1 MTDWYYKKLGSAG
14 ASGAIFDK
22 DGNELISL
30 LTPEEAKLILDLRES
45 HHKILRLL
53 HDAYIAL
60 PMSKH
65 NRDLT
70 KRISDALQEAEKL
83 TGERL

>member
-45 HHKILRLL
+45 HQELMGALKGLLEQPSRNNQQHARFILER
-53 HDAYIAL
+53 AEQ
-60 PMSKH
+60 
-65 NRDLT
+65 LT
-70 KRISDALQEAEKL
+70 QEQKS
-83 TGERL
+83 